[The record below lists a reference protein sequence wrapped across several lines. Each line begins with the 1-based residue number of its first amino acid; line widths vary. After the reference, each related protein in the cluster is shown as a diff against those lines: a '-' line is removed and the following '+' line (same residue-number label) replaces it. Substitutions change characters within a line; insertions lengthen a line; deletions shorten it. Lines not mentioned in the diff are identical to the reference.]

1 MAYLV
6 CINMIYICFIFDKK
20 NGVKFAGKETATLGD
35 VAVGVHQ
42 NKSFK
47 SLSAAGLRLIGL
59 TSVSSVTLLMGFSSC
74 SPLS

>member
-35 VAVGVHQ
+35 VAVGVY
-42 NKSFK
+42 
-47 SLSAAGLRLIGL
+47 LE
-59 TSVSSVTLLMGFSSC
+59 
-74 SPLS
+74 